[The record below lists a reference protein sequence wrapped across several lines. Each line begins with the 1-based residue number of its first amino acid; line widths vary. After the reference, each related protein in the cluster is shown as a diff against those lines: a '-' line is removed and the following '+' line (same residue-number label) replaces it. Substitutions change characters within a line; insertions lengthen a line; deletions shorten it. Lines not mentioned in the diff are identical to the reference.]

1 MTFGWTDEQI
11 SEVLGDADA
20 YKLEGGD
27 AYGADRV
34 FLASVAMADSGDTSA
49 RTAKARLWT
58 EDLRS
63 YEEPMGPPVAVPIK
77 LEGFPWL
84 ALCRS
89 GRVTAGDELT
99 LCTRHG
105 PVLKRVVDVHG
116 EWCDF
121 ALVRLAN
128 IPGHSIV
135 DKEVR

>member
-1 MTFGWTDEQI
+1 MAGQV

-20 YKLEGGD
+20 HKREGGD

-34 FLASVAMADSGDTSA
+34 FLAAVALADSGDTSA
-49 RTAKARLWT
+49 RSVKARLWV
-58 EDLRS
+58 ENLRS
-63 YEEPMGPPVAVPIK
+63 YEEPMGPPVAVPVK

-89 GRVTAGDELT
+89 GRVTAGDEMT
-99 LCTRHG
+99 LCTRRG

-116 EWCDF
+116 EWSGF

-128 IPGHSIV
+128 IPGHTLA
-135 DKEVR
+135 KHE